1 MLYNLPLGIEK
12 THWPTY
18 LLIGVAEFVI
28 YYLLFRF
35 LITKLNLKTL
45 GREDAGM
52 EMKLHSKAEYKEKVA
67 KEKMQA
73 ASGSSSTGSEINAA
87 LIVEALGGPDNI
99 LKVDNCFTR
108 LRLVVKDNTLVKDD
122 VLTGQ
127 TGAAGVMKKGETV
140 QVIYGLQIN
149 QIRKAVDQELGLDQ

>member
-1 MLYNLPLGIEK
+1 
-12 THWPTY
+12 
-18 LLIGVAEFVI
+18 
-28 YYLLFRF
+28 
-35 LITKLNLKTL
+35 
-45 GREDAGM
+45 
-52 EMKLHSKAEYKEKVA
+52 
-67 KEKMQA
+67 MQA
-73 ASGSSSTGSEINAA
+73 ASGSASTGSEINAA

-108 LRLVVKDNTLVKDD
+108 LRLVVKDD